1 MTQRRKYSIW
11 LIVYPCFMLTLFFA
25 VMITTV
31 VYMAKCNEYQNTLS
45 YYLNI
50 SRALHNRL
58 LFLPIKK
65 SNLLRLV
72 NLFALSFIGC
82 MYLFALR
89 FYQDSLPQQRLQ
101 HSRWA
106 LWPIALLGLE
116 LILYD
121 PGLYYR
127 LYTGGFG
134 FLPDPRTFRHTA
146 DVLHQITGILHWL
159 FLAGGFVLILLSV
172 FRFNSGKRIKPLR
185 KHISLQLT
193 IALCY
198 AFLALLYESLFFDL
212 PFPSLW
218 ISRLAGNYVQY
229 RAPQLGAMSTYISL
243 SPLIALLILVWLL
256 VLLILNERA
265 SQSRITILNRF
276 QGATQSAELSSRIFS
291 HYIKNQIVAIGAE
304 ISQLYDMPKDY
315 TQHLDNVTAYL
326 EDIKNRIN
334 QLAQR
339 MKGIDLQRS
348 PCNLTSLLVY
358 TIEDA
363 RRRATGIQFD
373 FKTAENAEIVFCDA
387 AMMQEVFTNLLT
399 NAMEALRDTK
409 RADKRIV
416 VRLDQRYGSVFVTIS
431 DNGPGIQ
438 GDPEQLFTPFYTSK
452 KTSSNWGVGL
462 SFCRRIVEL
471 HGGVIIARNR
481 LHGGAKFEIELPLV
495 QDE

>member
-1 MTQRRKYSIW
+1 M
-11 LIVYPCFMLTLFFA
+11 
-25 VMITTV
+25 
-31 VYMAKCNEYQNTLS
+31 
-45 YYLNI
+45 
-50 SRALHNRL
+50 
-58 LFLPIKK
+58 
-65 SNLLRLV
+65 
-72 NLFALSFIGC
+72 
-82 MYLFALR
+82 
-89 FYQDSLPQQRLQ
+89 
-101 HSRWA
+101 
-106 LWPIALLGLE
+106 
-116 LILYD
+116 
-121 PGLYYR
+121 
-127 LYTGGFG
+127 
-134 FLPDPRTFRHTA
+134 
-146 DVLHQITGILHWL
+146 
-159 FLAGGFVLILLSV
+159 
-172 FRFNSGKRIKPLR
+172 
-185 KHISLQLT
+185 
-193 IALCY
+193 
-198 AFLALLYESLFFDL
+198 
-212 PFPSLW
+212 
-218 ISRLAGNYVQY
+218 
-229 RAPQLGAMSTYISL
+229 
-243 SPLIALLILVWLL
+243 
-256 VLLILNERA
+256 
-265 SQSRITILNRF
+265 
-276 QGATQSAELSSRIFS
+276 
-291 HYIKNQIVAIGAE
+291 AIGAE

-326 EDIKNRIN
+326 EDMKNRIN

-363 RRRATGIQFD
+363 RKRATGIQFD

>member
-58 LFLPIKK
+58 LLLPIKK

-89 FYQDSLPQQRLQ
+89 FYRDSLPQQRLQ

-146 DVLHQITGILHWL
+146 DVLHQITGILHWI
-159 FLAGGFVLILLSV
+159 FLAAGFALILFSV
-172 FRFNSGKRIKPLR
+172 FRFQSGKRIKPLR

-198 AFLALLYESLFFDL
+198 AFLAVLYESLFFDL
-212 PFPSLW
+212 PFPALW

-229 RAPQLGAMSTYISL
+229 RSPQLGAMSTYISL
-243 SPLIALLILVWLL
+243 SPLIALLILAWLL
-256 VLLILNERA
+256 ALLILNERN
-265 SQSRITILNRF
+265 SQSLITTRTRF

-304 ISQLYDMPKDY
+304 VSQLYDMPEDY
-315 TQHLDNVTAYL
+315 IQHLDNVTVYL
-326 EDIKNRIN
+326 EDMKNRIN

-339 MKGIDLQRS
+339 MKGIELQRS

-363 RRRATGIQFD
+363 RRRAPDIQFD
-373 FKTAENAEIVFCDA
+373 FKTTENAEIISCDA

-399 NAMEALRDTK
+399 NAMEALRDTDC
-409 RADKRIV
+409 ADKRISI
-416 VRLDQRYGSVFVTIS
+416 RLNQRYGSAFVTIS
-431 DNGPGIQ
+431 DNGPGIK

-481 LHGGAKFEIELPLV
+481 LHGGAKFEIELPLF